1 MYYYC
6 IIFQKGSSLQILES
20 TTDFVVQSLVLR
32 LQKKIQLKKQ
42 DLLLRNIDA
51 VFASVFLAKGLFFA
65 KKGLEK

>member
-32 LQKKIQLKKQ
+32 LQKKNQLKKQ

-51 VFASVFLAKGLFFA
+51 ILRQFF
-65 KKGLEK
+65 

>member
-20 TTDFVVQSLVLR
+20 TTDFVAQSLVLR

-51 VFASVFLAKGLFFA
+51 LLRQFF
-65 KKGLEK
+65 

>member
-32 LQKKIQLKKQ
+32 LQKKNKLKKQ
-42 DLLLRNIDA
+42 DLLLRILMY
-51 VFASVFLAKGLFFA
+51 FCASDFLAKGLFFA

>member
-32 LQKKIQLKKQ
+32 LQKVEFITEET
-42 DLLLRNIDA
+42 RP
-51 VFASVFLAKGLFFA
+51 FA
-65 KKGLEK
+65 KKY